1 MKFKIEPSDEAYTY
15 NYFVYYK
22 TGLFGKW
29 KLLGERLGYMKL
41 DECIK
46 AINDFKEANKKV
58 KKINKKLKYE
68 F

>member
-29 KLLGERLGYMKL
+29 KLLGEKIGFMKL
-41 DECIK
+41 DDCIK
-46 AINDFKEANKKV
+46 VIKDFKQANEKIKR
-58 KKINKKLKYE
+58 INKELE
-68 F
+68 DEI